1 MYIILIFAALLLPNA
16 HTWAAQQTYALRD
29 PRIRQLGTAHA
40 NRQPLDVSA
49 EQTATFNATTLLK
62 HLPAYG
68 FNANINERRYQ
79 PQYTA
84 TQRATPPEVAK
95 YRNLGNYFQII
106 PPNSEL
112 TMLAPPAAET
122 RERRE
127 HKPQLAHLIPIS
139 FNHHVFHWVR
149 APLPDTR
156 PRRYTNVSSSV
167 ERQQDELQDLNALD
181 SKVLESQAVAF
192 DSKPD
197 LELEDNV
204 RDEQNH
210 YEEYPKLLKKT
221 QSFHDIY
228 LRYNPPHQVSFGHV
242 EFKPNKHFE
251 KRFESLNENDGNR
264 HRGEIIWADATGGY
278 GEHHWDLTQGKLR

>member
-95 YRNLGNYFQII
+95 YRNL
-106 PPNSEL
+106 
-112 TMLAPPAAET
+112 
-122 RERRE
+122 
-127 HKPQLAHLIPIS
+127 
-139 FNHHVFHWVR
+139 
-149 APLPDTR
+149 DTR